1 MSKCRGYNDCSKV
14 LNKILEDSKQQL
26 NVATQDTLA
35 QVVYSISAELVD
47 FTSSSEPVD
56 FANWNEIEQIEQLD
70 TLADAT
76 RQSLVADSIERCV
89 KVIMDSTSKLNQ
101 LVKKLKSETE
111 QNNKKEKEIRLKP
124 VIAVVDS
131 LTSLVDE
138 LKDAKASLSTD
149 NGEVDIAKKV
159 DGLIKAFQNLEKAI
173 EGAKG

>member
-1 MSKCRGYNDCSKV
+1 MSKCRGYNECSKV
-14 LNKILEDSKQQL
+14 LNKILENSKHRL

-35 QVVYSISAELVD
+35 KEVFSISTELVD

-76 RQSLVADSIERCV
+76 RQSLVADSIERSV
-89 KVIMDSTSKLNQ
+89 NVIMDSTSKLNQ

-111 QNNKKEKEIRLKP
+111 QNNKKEKDIRLKK
-124 VIAVVDS
+124 VVAVVDS

-149 NGEVDIAKKV
+149 SEEVDIAKKV

-173 EGAKG
+173 QDTKG